1 MPRLKIGTVSPLAAA
16 ESTIRI
22 TLPLGTIVSPI
33 VDSATRNTRYASVEL
48 ILLGAITVTFLPV
61 DTMRGSRMKFLHV
74 KPITQVMRSL
84 SSVSGLKVTA
94 TCPVRFLQLYSAS
107 SSPGAGVAGVVD
119 TVRSAVAGCADAM
132 RADQLPVNGT
142 SPARTAVTPVKTMVA
157 ISERRA
163 FCMGPT

>member
-1 MPRLKIGTVSPLAAA
+1 SNGV
-16 ESTIRI
+16 
-22 TLPLGTIVSPI
+22 
-33 VDSATRNTRYASVEL
+33 
-48 ILLGAITVTFLPV
+48 ILLGAISVTFLPV

-84 SSVSGLKVTA
+84 SSVSGLNVTA

-119 TVRSAVAGCADAM
+119 TVRSAAVPAGCADAT
-132 RADQLPVNGT
+132 RGDQLPGAGT